1 MKKIKLTCAH
11 AIIKHLIA
19 QKILI
24 DGKKEQL
31 FAGAFGIFGHGN
43 VACLGQALQEN
54 QDKLPTYRGHHEQ
67 NMALTGIAYAR
78 AKRRKQFFVAT
89 SSVGPGS
96 TNMVTASAVAMSN
109 RLPSLFLPG
118 DTYANRMPDPVL
130 QQVEHFNNPG
140 ITQNDAFK
148 PVTKYFDR
156 ITRPEQILQT
166 LPQAIQTMLDPAD
179 CGPACLSL
187 SQDVQGET
195 YEYPEEFF
203 KERVHN
209 IRRPRPDDFQIKQ
222 AAEQIKKS
230 KNPLLISGGGVFYS
244 DAMED
249 LSNFAIKHNIP
260 VTQTVMG
267 YSTMKRDHS
276 HFLGPIGG
284 LGGKAANNLAKQTDL
299 AIAVGTK
306 LADFTTGSWANF
318 ENPNFSLVSVN
329 VSRFDASKHLAQSV
343 IGDAKVSL
351 QELSNALGDW
361 KAPDEWHKKSRDEL
375 KNWNDYVDKES
386 GPTNQEL
393 PSYAHAVGAI
403 YRNSDPTDIAVTA
416 AGGLVGE
423 VVQIWRPKELNTHE
437 TEWGFSCMS
446 YEISGALG
454 VKMANPDKEVIAF
467 VGDGSYLLFNSDIYS
482 SVITN
487 NKLIIVLCDNGGHA
501 VINRL
506 QLFKGGKEFNC
517 LFNSSKAPNLVP
529 VNFAKHAESMGA
541 KSEEVSSISELE
553 EAFKRAKKSDVTYLI
568 SIKTHSYEWL
578 EGSAYWESP
587 TLEMPSTK
595 ENEEALKLHKEGKS
609 KQRQGV

>member
-1 MKKIKLTCAH
+1 MKKITLTCAH
-11 AIIKHLIA
+11 AIVKYLIA

-24 DGKKEQL
+24 DGKKEPL
-31 FAGAFGIFGHGN
+31 FPGVFGIFGHGN

-109 RLPSLFLPG
+109 RLPILFLPG
-118 DTYANRMPDPVL
+118 DTYANRIPDPVL

-140 ITQNDAFK
+140 VTANDAFK
-148 PVTKYFDR
+148 SVTKYFDR

-187 SQDVQGET
+187 SQDVQGEV

-209 IRRPRPDDFQIKQ
+209 IRRPRPDDFQIKE
-222 AAEQIKKS
+222 AAEKIKKS

-244 DAMED
+244 DAMD
-249 LSNFAIKHNIP
+249 DVSNFAIKHNIP
-260 VTQTVMG
+260 ITQTVMG
-267 YSTMKRDHS
+267 YSTIKRDHS

-318 ENPNFSLVSVN
+318 ENPDFSLVSIN
-329 VSRFDASKHLAQSV
+329 VSRFDANKHLAQSV
-343 IGDAKVSL
+343 IGDAKVTL
-351 QELSNALGDW
+351 QDLSNALGEW

-454 VKMANPDKEVIAF
+454 IKMANPDKDVIAF

-541 KSEEVSSISELE
+541 KTEEVSSISELE

-587 TLEMPSTK
+587 TLEIPTTK
-595 ENEEALKLHKEGKS
+595 ENEDALKLHKEGKS

>member
-11 AIIKHLIA
+11 AIVKYLIA
-19 QKILI
+19 QKILV

-43 VACLGQALQEN
+43 VACLGQALEEN
-54 QDKLPTYRGHHEQ
+54 KVKLPTYRGHHEQ

-78 AKRRKQFFVAT
+78 AKRRKQIFVAT
-89 SSVGPGS
+89 SSTGPGS
-96 TNMVTASAVAMSN
+96 TNMVTAAAVAMSN
-109 RLPSLFLPG
+109 RIPILFLPG

-140 ITQNDAFK
+140 ITQNDSFK

-156 ITRPEQILQT
+156 LTRPEQILQT
-166 LPQAIQTMLDPAD
+166 LPQAIQIMLDPAD
-179 CGPACLSL
+179 CGPACISM
-187 SQDVQGET
+187 SQDVQGEVF
-195 YEYPEEFF
+195 EYPEEFF
-203 KERVHN
+203 KETVHN

-222 AAEQIKKS
+222 AAEKIKSS
-230 KNPLLISGGGVFYS
+230 KNPIIISGGGVFYS

-249 LSNFAIKHNIP
+249 LANFAEKHNIP

-306 LADFTTGSWANF
+306 LGDFTTGSWANF
-318 ENPNFSLVSVN
+318 ENQNFSLVSIN
-329 VSRFDASKHLAQSV
+329 VARFDASKHMAQSV

-351 QELSNALGDW
+351 NELSQALGNW
-361 KAPDEWHKKSRDEL
+361 KASEEWHKKSREEL
-375 KNWNDYVDKES
+375 SSWNEYVDKES
-386 GPTNQEL
+386 GPTNQKL

-403 YRNSDPTDIAVTA
+403 YRNSDTTDIAVTA

-423 VVQIWRPKELNTHE
+423 VVQIWRPRELNTHE
-437 TEWGFSCMS
+437 TEWGFSCMG

-454 VKMANPDKEVIAF
+454 IKMANPKKEVITF
-467 VGDGSYLLFNSDIYS
+467 VGDGSYLLNNSDIYS

-487 NKLIIVLCDNGGHA
+487 NKLIIIVCDNGGHA

-517 LFNSSKAPNLVP
+517 LFESSKTSNLVGI
-529 VNFAKHAESMGA
+529 NFAQHAASMGA
-541 KSEEVSSISELE
+541 KSEEVSTISELE
-553 EAFKRAKKSDVTYLI
+553 EAFKRAKKSDVTYVI
-568 SIKTHSYEWL
+568 SIKTHSYQWL

-587 TLEMPSTK
+587 TLELPITE

>member
-109 RLPSLFLPG
+109 RLPILFLPG

-187 SQDVQGET
+187 SQDVQGEI

-222 AAEQIKKS
+222 AAELIKKS

-318 ENPNFSLVSVN
+318 ENPDFSLVSVN